1 MYIID
6 ILIPVFFLQE
16 LSNYGNRQEV
26 VLQIAVDQVHELN
39 SGVEWYTDF
48 LQANFADYMHPVL
61 EYMSHSKQYASV
73 TASNKFI
80 MKLKQKFEGI
90 VEKRIGEVVRMYAN
104 DVRRY
109 GRFRA
114 LDMITKLHMASVMLP
129 MENIVPEKQTLLPDA
144 PSFISSGS
152 QSVAPQG
159 PFVAPVNN
167 PRRKKMGSERE
178 LHKRDAVQSMKD
190 NRHDPKTFNIGDYVQ
205 GGFAQVKAMEWSMID
220 FDYLR
225 STAYLF
231 YVRIAM
237 ILAELLRATLQS
249 EFIDYILDV
258 SDKTLMKEILNIE
271 SEIFNCNVVLP
282 GTQFNSSSCLQAIFL
297 QICFWRLHP

>member
-1 MYIID
+1 M
-6 ILIPVFFLQE
+6 
-16 LSNYGNRQEV
+16 
-26 VLQIAVDQVHELN
+26 
-39 SGVEWYTDF
+39 
-48 LQANFADYMHPVL
+48 
-61 EYMSHSKQYASV
+61 
-73 TASNKFI
+73 
-80 MKLKQKFEGI
+80 
-90 VEKRIGEVVRMYAN
+90 RMYAN

-282 GTQFNSSSCLQAIFL
+282 GTQFNSSSCLQAIFSSDML
-297 QICFWRLHP
+297 LADMLPLAIASLVVLKHFLLC